1 MSLINKMLQDLD
13 RRQALAGAGD
23 AGVLEIRPTPT
34 GKPDRHHVL
43 WLVLAILLLIVLGWG
58 GWMAMRLKFKPVVTP
73 LAYEAASE
81 AEKKPPVTVA
91 PPQPPAPPAPQQAP
105 VIEQSARPAPA
116 TPAPAPATVQASPVD
131 SLKLALA
138 IDSPPIEPAPKVET
152 PKPEPKAAKAP
163 KARESPVTVDKRD
176 RTPADSSAAA
186 NEFRRAMTLV
196 NQGRVAEAQQL
207 LAAILKAE
215 PAHANARQV
224 YVAVL
229 LEQGRIDQARRLL
242 EEGLALAPSHAEF
255 ALALA
260 RILAGQREYEAAL
273 AVMDKADRAGAG
285 SSIFLTLRGAVLQRL
300 GRHAEAV
307 QAYQNAV
314 QAAPQQAANWL
325 GLAISYEALAR
336 IAEARDA
343 YRHSL
348 EVGPLA
354 PAARE
359 YAETRIR
366 TLQ

>member
-1 MSLINKMLQDLD
+1 
-13 RRQALAGAGD
+13 
-23 AGVLEIRPTPT
+23 
-34 GKPDRHHVL
+34 
-43 WLVLAILLLIVLGWG
+43 
-58 GWMAMRLKFKPVVTP
+58 VT
-73 LAYEAASE
+73 
-81 AEKKPPVTVA
+81 
-91 PPQPPAPPAPQQAP
+91 QQAP
-105 VIEQSARPAPA
+105 VVEQPAQPAPVSS
-116 TPAPAPATVQASPVD
+116 APAPAAVQTLTVD

-138 IDSPPIEPAPKVET
+138 IESPPSEPAPKVET

-163 KARESPVTVDKRD
+163 KAREVQATVDKRD

-186 NEFRRAMTLV
+186 NEFRRAMALV

-229 LEQGRIDQARRLL
+229 LEQGRIDQARHLL

-260 RILAGQREYEAAL
+260 RIHAGQREYETAL
-273 AVMDKADRAGAG
+273 SVMDKADRAGAG
-285 SSIFLTLRGAVLQRL
+285 SAIFQTLRGAVLQRL

-336 IAEARDA
+336 LAEARDA

-348 EVGPLA
+348 DVGPLA

-366 TLQ
+366 ALQ